1 MSPATQGS
9 DLYSF
14 QSLDRNNLFSM
25 LALNQFQSPLER
37 LGISRRKN
45 RQEQNKAD
53 KPAAE
58 INV

>member
-9 DLYSF
+9 DFYSV
-14 QSLDRNNLFSM
+14 QSLDRNNLFST

-45 RQEQNKAD
+45 
-53 KPAAE
+53 
-58 INV
+58 